1 MKVYRFQQQ
10 NPAALN
16 HLSSLLIAL
25 RHGKIMINTLLRWC
39 SAGLI
44 SSYLLTVTTGIHF
57 YNQLTLTSGWI
68 SNLVL
73 VLFILL
79 FASLLYIQY
88 KYSEKRTE
96 CLPLSDNHIKLDT
109 FYIRDHYKMNQ
120 RLIAIYVTTI
130 LAAWL
135 IVMGLTISDQHA
147 VTGFIL
153 LSGLVLYGF
162 GLFMIRG
169 LLKEKCAIRQMIN
182 KFGSSQNE
190 L

>member
-10 NPAALN
+10 SRAALN
-16 HLSSLLIAL
+16 HPSGLLIAL

-39 SAGLI
+39 SACLI
-44 SSYLLTVTTGIHF
+44 ASYILTVTTGIHF
-57 YNQLTLTSGWI
+57 YNQLTLSSAWM

-73 VLFILL
+73 VLFVLL
-79 FASLLYIQY
+79 FAWLLYIQY

-96 CLPLSDNHIKLDT
+96 CLPLNNHDIQLNS

-120 RLIAIYVTTI
+120 RLIGIYLVAIFV
-130 LAAWL
+130 AWL
-135 IVMGLTISDQHA
+135 VVTELMVTDQHA
-147 VTGFIL
+147 AMSL
-153 LSGLVLYGF
+153 LMLSGLILYGF

-182 KFGSSQNE
+182 KFGSFQNE